1 MPKKAPPSIADAMRR
16 IALADDSAL
25 AAPGAAP
32 PAADT
37 GRPASRRGC
46 RVVTAHVDPS
56 TGSSGS
62 WPPASRRGCRV
73 VTAHVDPAVH
83 RQLRILAIRQDT
95 SGQALLLEA
104 LGDLFQKY
112 GLPRIVGNP
121 HEDKTDQNHATRFHA
136 PGSPEGQ

>member
-25 AAPGAAP
+25 AAPGAAL
-32 PAADT
+32 PAVDT
-37 GRPASRRGC
+37 GR
-46 RVVTAHVDPS
+46 
-56 TGSSGS
+56 
-62 WPPASRRGCRV
+62 PASRRGCRV

-121 HEDKTDQNHATRFHA
+121 REDKTDQNHATRFHA
-136 PGSPEGQ
+136 PGSPEGQR